1 MAEPMSET
9 EAVARLDDLL
19 DRERLALI
27 QGDLSVIATILEEK
41 EALLERLPELDGPAR
56 GNLAS
61 LQGKALRNQALLDSA
76 LRGIRSVANRFATL
90 RRNRKSQISTGKR
103 VASAKDNSAVWA
115 ISKVMESDVKG
126 FKAISESLS
135 LGESTVAVARNA
147 SETVTDLL
155 TQMKGKIISA
165 NESNVD
171 RNKIQDDIKAL
182 TDQIKSVVGA
192 AQFNG
197 LNLLSG
203 SEDVNVLS
211 SLDRANDGTVSSSDI
226 TVTRQ
231 DLTYDAGVMG
241 TGATLAGNVAATLG
255 SNSLAGVAGTEF
267 SNSANTMTIQIASG
281 TAGSSNTYNLQVA
294 GETVTFTSAASGNTN
309 DSIAAGITAALNA
322 AGIEDIE
329 ATVATDTI
337 TISSTSKFDDV
348 TVNMSTSDSAVTF
361 DVNGGGATGAARA
374 SEIAFSATAGVTEGD
389 GYRVTIDGNNYD
401 YIAGK
406 NETFE
411 DVARGLKTV
420 VDGAGLTDVTSRVTY
435 DSTNE
440 QWVLQLDNDAADVT
454 LTVDGNADGTA
465 TGGLAGL
472 DDLDV
477 TTDNGATAALQN
489 IETYIDSSIDAAAA
503 FGSVQGRIETQSEFI
518 GKLTDSLK
526 SGIGS
531 MVDANMEEVS
541 ARLQALQV
549 QQQLAVQAMSI
560 ANQAPQALLSLFR
573 KVLRREAT
581 VAPLIEINSAVMRGL
596 RQERG
601 A

>member
-1 MAEPMSET
+1 MSSILTNNSAMVALQTLKMVNKSMTET
-9 EAVARLDDLL
+9 
-19 DRERLALI
+19 
-27 QGDLSVIATILEEK
+27 Q
-41 EALLERLPELDGPAR
+41 
-56 GNLAS
+56 
-61 LQGKALRNQALLDSA
+61 
-76 LRGIRSVANRFATL
+76 
-90 RRNRKSQISTGKR
+90 SQISTGKR

-155 TQMKGKIISA
+155 KDMKGKIISA

-171 RNKIQDDIKAL
+171 RNKLQTDIDAL

-211 SLDRANDGTVSSSDI
+211 SLDRSNDGTVSSSDI
-226 TVTRQ
+226 TVARQ
-231 DLTYDAGVMG
+231 DLTFDAGVMG
-241 TGATLAGNVAATLG
+241 TGASLSGNVAATLG

-267 SNSANTMTIQIASG
+267 SSSGNTMTIQLAAV

-294 GETVTFTSAASGNTN
+294 GETVTFTSDAAGNTA
-309 DSIAAGITAALNA
+309 DSVAAGLTAALSA
-322 AGIEDIE
+322 AGIEDIT

-337 TISSTSKFDDV
+337 TITSTSKFDDV
-348 TVNMSTSDSAVTF
+348 EVNLSTSDTTVTA
-361 DVNGGGATGAARA
+361 DVNGGGAGGAGAGFTGESIAARA
-374 SEIAFSATAGVTEGD
+374 SEVAFSATAGVGEGD
-389 GYRVTIDGNNYD
+389 GYRVTIDGTNYD

-411 DVARGLKTV
+411 DVANGLKTV
-420 VDGAGLTDVTSRVTY
+420 IDGAGLDGITSQVTY
-435 DSTNE
+435 DAANS
-440 QWVLQLDNDAADVT
+440 QYILQLDNDSADVS
-454 LTVDGNADGTA
+454 LAVGGNADGTA
-465 TGGLAGL
+465 TGGLSGL
-472 DDLDV
+472 DNLDV
-477 TTDNGATAALQN
+477 TTDNGATAALSN
-489 IETYIDSSIDAAAA
+489 IETYIDTSIDSAAA
-503 FGSVQGRIETQSEFI
+503 FGSVQGRIETQAEFI

-531 MVDANMEEVS
+531 LVDANMEEVS

-549 QQQLAVQAMSI
+549 QQQLSIQAMSI

-573 KVLRREAT
+573 
-581 VAPLIEINSAVMRGL
+581 
-596 RQERG
+596 
-601 A
+601 

>member
-1 MAEPMSET
+1 MSSILTNNSAMVALQTLKSVNKSMTET
-9 EAVARLDDLL
+9 
-19 DRERLALI
+19 
-27 QGDLSVIATILEEK
+27 Q
-41 EALLERLPELDGPAR
+41 
-56 GNLAS
+56 
-61 LQGKALRNQALLDSA
+61 
-76 LRGIRSVANRFATL
+76 
-90 RRNRKSQISTGKR
+90 SQISTGKR

-155 TQMKGKIISA
+155 KDMKGKIIAA

-171 RNKIQDDIKAL
+171 RNKLQTDIDAL

-203 SEDVNVLS
+203 TDDVNVLS

-226 TVTRQ
+226 TVARQ

-241 TGATLAGNVAATLG
+241 TGASLSGNVTATKG

-267 SNSANTMTIQIASG
+267 SSKGNTMTIQLAAV

-294 GETVTFTSAASGNTN
+294 GETVTFTSAASGNTAA
-309 DSIAAGITAALNA
+309 SVAAGLTAALSA
-322 AGIEDIE
+322 AGIEDV
-329 ATVATDTI
+329 AASVATDTI
-337 TISSTSKFDDV
+337 TITSTSKFDDV
-348 TVNMSTSDSAVTF
+348 EVNMTTSDATATAN
-361 DVNGGGATGAARA
+361 VNGGGAGGAGAGISGATIDARA
-374 SEIAFSATAGVTEGD
+374 SEIAFSTTAGVSEGD
-389 GYRVTIDGNNYD
+389 GYRVTIDGTNYD

-411 DVARGLKTV
+411 DVAKGLKTV
-420 VDGAGLTDVTSRVTY
+420 IDGAGLEVVSSKVTY
-435 DSTNE
+435 DSTAG
-440 QWVLQLDNDAADVT
+440 QFILQIDNDGADVS
-454 LTVDGNADGTA
+454 LAVDGNADGTA

-472 DDLDV
+472 DKLDV
-477 TTDNGATAALQN
+477 TTDAGAAAALTN
-489 IETYIDSSIDAAAA
+489 IETFIDSSIDSAAA

-531 MVDANMEEVS
+531 LVDANMEEVS

-549 QQQLAVQAMSI
+549 QQQLSIQAMSI

-573 KVLRREAT
+573 
-581 VAPLIEINSAVMRGL
+581 
-596 RQERG
+596 
-601 A
+601 

>member
-1 MAEPMSET
+1 MSSILTNNSAMVALQTLKSVNNSMTET
-9 EAVARLDDLL
+9 
-19 DRERLALI
+19 
-27 QGDLSVIATILEEK
+27 Q
-41 EALLERLPELDGPAR
+41 
-56 GNLAS
+56 
-61 LQGKALRNQALLDSA
+61 
-76 LRGIRSVANRFATL
+76 
-90 RRNRKSQISTGKR
+90 SQISTGKR

-126 FKAISESLS
+126 FNAISESLS

-171 RNKIQDDIKAL
+171 RNKIQTDISAL

-203 SEDVNVLS
+203 TDDVNVLS
-211 SLDRANDGTVSSSDI
+211 SLDRANDGSVSSSDI

-231 DLTYDAGVMG
+231 DMTYDAGVMG
-241 TGATLAGNVAATLG
+241 TGATLAGNISETLG
-255 SNSLAGVAGTEF
+255 SNSLAGVAGDEF
-267 SNSANTMTIQIASG
+267 SNSANTMTIQVAAG

-322 AGIEDIE
+322 AGIEDIT

-337 TISSTSKFDDV
+337 TISSLSKFDDV
-348 TVNMSTSDSAVTF
+348 EVNMTTSDAAVTF
-361 DVNGGGATGAARA
+361 DVNAGGATAGGAGFSGETLEARA
-374 SEIAFSATAGVTEGD
+374 SEVAFSATAAVSEGD
-389 GYRVTIDGNNYD
+389 GYRVSIDGTNYD
-401 YIAGK
+401 YVAGK

-411 DVARGLKTV
+411 DVARGLKTA
-420 VDGAGLTDVTSRVTY
+420 VDGAGLANVTTKVTY
-435 DSTNE
+435 DSDNE
-440 QWVLQLDNDAADVT
+440 QWVLQLDNDGAD
-454 LTVDGNADGTA
+454 LSLAVDGNAGGTA

-477 TTDNGATAALQN
+477 TTDNGAAAALQN
-489 IETYIDSSIDAAAA
+489 IETFIDSSIDAAAA
-503 FGSVQGRIETQSEFI
+503 FGSVEGRIETQSEFI

-549 QQQLAVQAMSI
+549 QQQLSVQAMSI

-573 KVLRREAT
+573 
-581 VAPLIEINSAVMRGL
+581 
-596 RQERG
+596 
-601 A
+601 